1 METFEIIG
9 LVAATFTTS
18 SFIPQV
24 YKAWKYKSTRDVS
37 LLMYLVLFIGSVL
50 WLYYGLMIESAPVIL
65 ANGITSTLVAFV
77 VILKLKYK

>member
-9 LVAATFTTS
+9 LIAATLTTS

-77 VILKLKYK
+77 VVLKLKYK